1 MRASAR
7 LWQTLAPA
15 GSATAT
21 AFCRMVSVR
30 AKQLIK
36 RFGDTTVLRGVDLDI
51 PDGEFAVLVGPSGCG
66 KSTLRRLL
74 AVLERVSEGS
84 IHFGE
89 REVTSLEPRE
99 RDIAMVFQ
107 SYALY
112 PHMSARRNLEFG
124 LRLRKTDA
132 ATMTA
137 RVEEVAKML
146 DIAHLLD
153 RLPRALSGGQ
163 RQRVA
168 MGRAIVRRPA
178 LFLFDE
184 PLSNLDPALRAQVR
198 VDIRKLHDELGVTS
212 VYVTH
217 DQVEAMTLAD
227 VLYVLEGGEVQQSGR
242 PIDIYREPVN
252 CFVAKFLGS
261 PAMNMQTL
269 ELRRDGARWLA
280 GALPVV
286 AATEFEGLEDG
297 RRVFVGIR
305 PHDLR
310 LVPPGDEAD
319 LSLRA
324 EVVETLG
331 PELTVH
337 GVLDSGEPFV
347 AVLPADH
354 PVARGD
360 SLTLKIERMHLFDAD
375 TESTLRC

>member
-1 MRASAR
+1 MRSVADSP
-7 LWQTLAPA
+7 QST
-15 GSATAT
+15 
-21 AFCRMVSVR
+21 MVSVR
-30 AKQLIK
+30 TQQLIK
-36 RFGDTTVLRGVDLDI
+36 RFGDTTVLRGIDLDI

-66 KSTLRRLL
+66 KSTLLRLL
-74 AVLERVSEGS
+74 AGLERVTEGS

-89 REVTSLEPRE
+89 REVTTLEPRE

-112 PHMSARRNLEFG
+112 PHMSVRRNLEFG
-124 LRLRKTDA
+124 LRLRKTEA
-132 ATMTA
+132 ATMAA
-137 RVEEVAKML
+137 RVEEVARML

-198 VDIRKLHDELGVTS
+198 VDIRKLHDEFGVTS

-227 VLYVLEGGEVQQSGR
+227 VLFVLEGGEVQQRGR
-242 PIDIYREPVN
+242 PIDIYREPTN
-252 CFVAKFLGS
+252 CFVAGFLGS
-261 PAMNMQTL
+261 PAMNIVEA
-269 ELRRDGARWLA
+269 ELDDGR
-280 GALPVV
+280 
-286 AATEFEGLEDG
+286 ATASPGEGLWRAG
-297 RRVFVGIR
+297 RLRVPNPERFAGLEHGRKVFAGIR
-305 PHDLR
+305 PHDLT
-310 LVPPGDEAD
+310 LTTEAEAD
-319 LSLRA
+319 LRVHA

-337 GVLDSGEPFV
+337 GQLEHGGAFV
-347 AVLPADH
+347 CVLPAEH
-354 PVARGD
+354 PVRRGD
-360 SLTLKIERMHLFDAD
+360 ELDLKIERMHLFDGA
-375 TESTLRC
+375 TEQTLAC